1 MFGDESRHRTI
12 QGIPDRRLG
21 GNIWAVTTPQYEATL
36 RAVASLDHANKLLN
50 SELRTVSGWSP
61 ELLDRVTEGM
71 RACRWF
77 LATGFDP
84 PGQFGT
90 WLRTTLDEAG
100 LGPQGDRDAAC
111 VAAWQ
116 AADSVDRLGEQWRP
130 EWSLTNPG

>member
-1 MFGDESRHRTI
+1 M
-12 QGIPDRRLG
+12 
-21 GNIWAVTTPQYEATL
+21 TTPQYEATL
-36 RAVASLDHANKLLN
+36 RAVASLDHANILLK
-50 SELRTVSGWSP
+50 SDHRTVSGWTP
-61 ELLDRVTEGM
+61 DVMGRVTEGM

-116 AADSVDRLGEQWRP
+116 AADSVDHLGEQWHP
-130 EWSLTNPG
+130 EWSLTNPR